1 MKIFEKT
8 TKKNEIT
15 KETADE
21 NDSLI
26 VCYQYLSNYILK
38 LTSNS
43 TNFSRNLQAE
53 IIEPFNLVL
62 QNFANTN
69 KEISSS
75 TSLVLF
81 FTRFDFSKPS
91 KLLKN
96 VENSIKNAKKWQ
108 EKYYK
113 AARAVEKSEDF
124 LDKIKKKIEKTES
137 YKEELSKANSISIF

>member
-1 MKIFEKT
+1 M
-8 TKKNEIT
+8 
-15 KETADE
+15 
-21 NDSLI
+21 
-26 VCYQYLSNYILK
+26 CYQYLSNYILK

-81 FTRFDFSKPS
+81 FNRFDSSKPS

-108 EKYYK
+108 DKYYK
-113 AARAVEKSEDF
+113 SARSVEKSEDF
-124 LDKIKKKIEKTES
+124 LDKIKKKTDKTES
-137 YKEELSKANSISIF
+137 YKEELSKANSILI